1 MKKTHHNMRL
11 AANAVPRGKFIAFD
25 DIVREKSQVN
35 NLSFYLKKLEGEE
48 QGRNNNNM
56 SRNGFN
62 GEQRAALG

>member
-1 MKKTHHNMRL
+1 M
-11 AANAVPRGKFIAFD
+11 PRGKFIAFD